1 MRRYLLARLLL
12 LLPTVFG
19 VVTAVFFIIHLVP
32 GDPVEIMLGET
43 ATVTEK
49 DVLRKNMG
57 LDRPIQEQYFNFLA
71 GLAKGDLGVSIKT
84 REPVLGELLSRW
96 PATLELA
103 LAALLL
109 ASVFGVS
116 AGVLSAARK
125 NGVADKF
132 SLAAS
137 LVGVAMPNFWLGPV
151 LIIIFSIWLG
161 WTPVSGRDG
170 FSSLILPAVTLS
182 AGMAALILRITRSS
196 VLEAASEDYI
206 RSARAR
212 GLPEWKVFAKHALSN
227 GMIPVITV
235 MGLQLGALLS
245 GAVITET
252 IFSWPGVGRLL
263 VEAIE
268 SRDYPLVQAC
278 VLNIALCYVV
288 ANLIVDFAYAAA
300 DPRVRVER

>member
-57 LDRPIQEQYFNFLA
+57 LDRPIQEQYFSFLA